1 MSVGIRA
8 LTGASIGIFGL
19 IEVRT
24 CSLNLFRM
32 LCQVEDAMPA
42 LMKELGVDD
51 YTTFDPWKY
60 WHLDLVPTKF
70 KLPVESTTLA
80 TLLAG
85 IFIGFVLNTLLSEK
99 AKVE

>member
-1 MSVGIRA
+1 
-8 LTGASIGIFGL
+8 
-19 IEVRT
+19 
-24 CSLNLFRM
+24 M

-70 KLPVESTTLA
+70 KLPIESTTLV

-85 IFIGFVLNTLLSEK
+85 IFIGFVLNTLLSQK